1 MTRATPTAPLNS
13 QTRRDPGSRQGQR
26 RPTTGIFLHLGA
38 ACAAVAVFL
47 ASYVVVGDITGGD
60 GGGGSRATVGGL
72 SSALVE
78 RGESA
83 AVRPGEAIDLPLF
96 DPAELTLGGSGE
108 AGAILAGPGVVP
120 SVDHRTAY
128 VIQIPTA
135 RMQAAI
141 VGLGLAPDGAL
152 GAPDNPDVVG
162 WWADGVKPGQLGN
175 VLLDGHV
182 DYTDVAEQVGLGVAW
197 ALREVQ
203 VGDPIL
209 IRDHER
215 EQTYLYR
222 VTETVL
228 VGATSADGLRYLKP
242 TVGPMLT
249 FVTCEG
255 LFDRAAFAYAERRV
269 VRAVLETTV
278 PFAEAAPTSLS
289 AAPSARPG
297 TAGV

>member
-1 MTRATPTAPLNS
+1 MGAEAAAGPS
-13 QTRRDPGSRQGQR
+13 PGS
-26 RPTTGIFLHLGA
+26 A
-38 ACAAVAVFL
+38 APPSAGV
-47 ASYVVVGDITGGD
+47 
-60 GGGGSRATVGGL
+60 RAPPSG
-72 SSALVE
+72 
-78 RGESA
+78 RGESV
-83 AVRPGEAIDLPLF
+83 AVRPGEAIDLPRF

-135 RMQAAI
+135 RLRAAI
-141 VGLGLAPDGAL
+141 VGIGLAPDGAL

-162 WWADGVKPGQLGN
+162 WWEDGVKPGQLGN

-203 VGDPIL
+203 IGDPIL

-228 VGATSADGLRYLKP
+228 VGATSADGLRYLKS
-242 TVGPMLT
+242 TVEPMLT
-249 FVTCEG
+249 LVTCEG
-255 LFDRAAFAYAERRV
+255 SFDRAAFAYAERRV
-269 VRAVLETTV
+269 VRAVLEATV
-278 PFAEAAPTSLS
+278 PFAEAAPTGLT